1 MTQVVF
7 FDVLPR
13 EGQTDTYF
21 AMAANLKPLAMD
33 NPGFISVERFENL
46 ERPGW
51 YLSFSQW
58 CDEEALSQWRCQPDH
73 HGAQVCGRDLVLAD
87 YRLRVA
93 AEQEVNGFNPIAA
106 GERTAILIGDF
117 AAIAAQVEGL
127 LQQMDHLAKSLQLF
141 KGILDPQR
149 GIALLNHAFGVIPV
163 TDSDPHAL
171 FTVRYFEVCRD
182 YGMYDRAQAPQQF
195 A

>member
-13 EGQTDTYF
+13 EGHTDAYF
-21 AMAANLKPLAMD
+21 SMAANLKPIAMN

-46 ERPGW
+46 GSPGW

-58 CDEEALSQWRCQPDH
+58 RDEEALGQWRCQPDH
-73 HGAQVCGRDLVLAD
+73 HGAQVCGRNLVLAD

-93 AEQEVNGFNPIAA
+93 AEQQANQLGKSAV

-117 AAIAAQVEGL
+117 AAIEVHVDALLAQIHDFAE
-127 LQQMDHLAKSLQLF
+127 SLQLF
-141 KGILDPQR
+141 KAILEPKR
-149 GIALLNHAFGVIPV
+149 GIALLNHFSGVLPAL
-163 TDSDPHAL
+163 TNDQHDPFA
-171 FTVRYFEVCRD
+171 VRYFEVCRD
-182 YGMYDRAQAPQQF
+182 YGMFDRVQAPQQF